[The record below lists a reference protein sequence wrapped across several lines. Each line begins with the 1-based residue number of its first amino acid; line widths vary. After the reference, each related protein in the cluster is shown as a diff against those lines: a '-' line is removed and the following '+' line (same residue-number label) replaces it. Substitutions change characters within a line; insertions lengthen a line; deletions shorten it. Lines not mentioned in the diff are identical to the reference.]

1 MLKGLLYGVLLASS
15 LAMLLFFIGFVCW
28 QLGLSWLMVGS
39 YGLASNILLAAF
51 AALLFVGC
59 GLLLLALY
67 RQAADYLS
75 REHRALRRLI
85 MLHGFRQQANQR
97 VNLEKRQQFYRAQ
110 FKRQRLLLANNQK
123 HCRELFQAINGELK
137 ASLEPSLYQ
146 SFYQN
151 LKQLHKQSNSQAM
164 LALRDQAL
172 CRTSVI
178 G

>member
-1 MLKGLLYGVLLASS
+1 MLFACS

-28 QLGLSWLMVGS
+28 QLGLSWLTAGS

-51 AALLFVGC
+51 AALLLLGC

-67 RQAADYLS
+67 RQIAEYLS
-75 REHRALRRLI
+75 REQRALRRLV

-97 VNLEKRQQFYRAQ
+97 VALEKRQQVYRAQ
-110 FKRQRLLLANNQK
+110 FKRQRLMLADHQK
-123 HCRELFQAINGELK
+123 HCRELFKAINVELK
-137 ASLEPSLYQ
+137 ATLEPTLYK
-146 SFYQN
+146 SFYQD
-151 LKQLHKQSNSQAM
+151 LQQLHKQSNSQAM
-164 LALRDQAL
+164 LALREQAL